1 MTLQKKVKTEIAWL
15 PSIDS
20 TNEEIKRK
28 AAEGAAEGLVI
39 AADMQ
44 TAGKGRRGR
53 AWQSPAGKNLY
64 FPSCSALK

>member
-39 AADMQ
+39 AAADSRERKKRQGM
-44 TAGKGRRGR
+44 AVPRR
-53 AWQSPAGKNLY
+53 QEPLFFHPA
-64 FPSCSALK
+64 PP

>member
-44 TAGKGRRGR
+44 TAGKGRRGMAVPR
-53 AWQSPAGKNLY
+53 RQEPLFFHPA
-64 FPSCSALK
+64 PP